1 MQARVP
7 FLNLGAAH
15 EELRAELD
23 RAWARVNARSWY
35 ILGPEVEAFEAEFAA
50 SVGAKHCV
58 GVGNGLDALHLALL
72 AMDVGPADEV
82 IVPAHTYIA
91 TWLAV
96 SQAGAR
102 LVPVEC
108 HPATFTLDAA
118 QLESAVT
125 PRTKVILPVH
135 LYGQAA
141 DLDPIFEIASR
152 RGARVLEDAAQAH
165 GARYRGRPIGS
176 SGDAVAWSFYPTKNL
191 GALGDG
197 GAVTT
202 NDSALADQLRVLR
215 NYGSRTK
222 YVNERRGFNTRLD
235 ELQAAMLRAKLPYL
249 EGWNARRRVA
259 ADRYA
264 AGLAGTPL
272 TLPTTPTWSTPA
284 WHLYVIRTLERD
296 GVRRALHAAGVETM
310 VHYPIPPFRQRAYVE
325 LAAEAGRWPVA
336 DRLAGEVLSL
346 PMSPHLTAA
355 EQDIVIN
362 TLCECLAQTDAR
374 GR

>member
-7 FLNLGAAH
+7 LLNLGAAH

-23 RAWARVNARSWY
+23 KAWARVNARSWY

-50 SVGAKHCV
+50 SVGANHCV

-72 AMDVGPADEV
+72 AMDVGPGDDV

-108 HPATFTLDAA
+108 DPATFTLDVA
-118 QLESAVT
+118 QLEWAMT
-125 PRTKVILPVH
+125 PRTRVILPVH

-165 GARYRGRPIGS
+165 GTRYRGRPIGS

-202 NDSALADQLRVLR
+202 NDSDLADQLRVLR

-222 YVNERRGFNTRLD
+222 YLNERRGFNTRLD
-235 ELQAAMLRAKLPYL
+235 ELQAALLRAKLPHL
-249 EGWNARRRVA
+249 EKWNARRRAA
-259 ADRYA
+259 ADRYG

-272 TLPTTPTWSTPA
+272 TLPTTPAWCTPA
-284 WHLYVIRTLERD
+284 WHLYVIRTRERD
-296 GVRRALHAAGVETM
+296 SVRRALHAAGVETM
-310 VHYPIPPFRQRAYVE
+310 VHYPIPPFRQKAYAE
-325 LAAEAGRWPVA
+325 LAVAAGRWPVA
-336 DRLAGEVLSL
+336 DRLAREVLSL
-346 PMSPHLTAA
+346 PMSPHLTVA
-355 EQDIVIN
+355 EQDVVIN
-362 TLCECLAQTDAR
+362 TLSECLEQADAK